1 MRNFVKIMD
10 SLKAFYYALL
20 IIIALLA
27 LIFSIY
33 TTLNGYW
40 YISVGVIALT
50 AFFEWI
56 IITNKKD
63 NEI

>member
-1 MRNFVKIMD
+1 MD

-20 IIIALLA
+20 IITALLA

-40 YISVGVIALT
+40 YISVGVVALT